1 MNIQIKTEVA
11 GNYLEIMERFDRE
24 LFEALKPKGA
34 QMEIVEFTGSKKG
47 DRVHIRFVKPL
58 KAEWISLITDHGHN
72 EKEAYFVDEGKTLPF
87 PLKYWK
93 HRHVVQKVSDD
104 RSLIIDDMT
113 FKGTNFLF
121 TLFLYPAIFLGFY
134 PRKKIYKAYFGD

>member
-1 MNIQIKTEVA
+1 MRIQLKTEVA
-11 GNYLEIMERFDRE
+11 GNYLDVMKRFDRH

-34 QMEIVEFTGSKKG
+34 KMEIVEFTGSEKG
-47 DRVHIRFVKPL
+47 DRVHIRFLKPL
-58 KAEWISLITDHGHN
+58 KAEWISVITDHGHN

-93 HRHVVQKVSDD
+93 HRHIVQKISED

-113 FKGTNFLF
+113 FKGRNFLF
-121 TLFLYPAIFLGFY
+121 TLFLYPAIFVGFY
-134 PRKKIYKAYFGD
+134 PRKKIYKAYF